1 MSGGDPKSYRY
12 RRVAGKL
19 AGLID
24 QGVLRVG
31 ERVPSVRRISEQ
43 EGVSVSTILQAYTL
57 LETRGYLEARPQSG
71 FYVRGRRESLPPE
84 PRASAPSRQATRVWV
99 SELVSVLQA
108 GLDPEVVPLGEA
120 CPSLELLPARRL
132 NRMLGAL
139 ARRGGTALN
148 DHSFPPGNYE
158 LRRQV
163 ARRSIDWGAN
173 LRPEEV
179 VTTFGATE
187 ALHLCLRAVAQ
198 PGDLVAI
205 ESPAYFGTLL
215 LLEHLQLQA
224 VEIPSHPRNG
234 MDLERLADALKKHR
248 IRACVAC
255 PNFSNP
261 LGSCMPEES
270 KRDLVAMLARRSIP
284 LIEDDIWGDLY
295 FAGTR
300 PKTAKAFDKD
310 GLVLLCSSFSKMLA
324 PSYRVGWTAA
334 GRYQAKVESL
344 KLTATMET
352 STLLQTVV
360 AEFLENGG
368 YDRHLR
374 KLRAALALQI
384 DQVLAAIGE
393 HFPAGTKVTR
403 PAGGFVLWVELPRG
417 VKAIDL
423 HSRALAERISIAPGP
438 LFSAR
443 KGYQNY
449 IRLSC
454 GSPWSPRLEAA
465 IATLGRLARG

>member
-1 MSGGDPKSYRY
+1 MNTHEPRAFRY
-12 RRVAGKL
+12 RQVAGKL

-24 QGVLRVG
+24 QGVLRTG

-57 LETRGYLEARPQSG
+57 LESRGYLEARPQSG
-71 FYVRGRRESLPPE
+71 FYVRSRRESLPPE
-84 PRASAPSRQATRVWV
+84 PRAAAPSRQATRVWV
-99 SELVSVLQA
+99 SELVSVLQS
-108 GLDPEVVPLGEA
+108 GLDPEVVPFGEA
-120 CPSLELLPARRL
+120 CPSLKLLPSRKL
-132 NRMLGAL
+132 NRMLAAL
-139 ARRGGTALN
+139 ARRSGPEIN

-173 LRPEEV
+173 LRPEEI

-205 ESPAYFGTLL
+205 ESPMYFGTLL
-215 LLEHLQLQA
+215 LLEHLNLQA
-224 VEIPSHPRNG
+224 VEIPAHPRDG
-234 MDLERLADALKKHR
+234 MDLERLAEACKKHR
-248 IRACVAC
+248 IRACVAS

-261 LGSCMPEES
+261 IGCRMPDDR
-270 KRDLVAMLARRSIP
+270 KRELVALLARRRIP

-295 FAGTR
+295 FTGTR
-300 PKTAKAFDKD
+300 PKTAKAFDKE

-324 PSYRVGWTAA
+324 PSYRVGWVAA
-334 GRYQAKVESL
+334 GRYQAKVEAL
-344 KLTATMET
+344 KLAATMET
-352 STLLQTVV
+352 STLLQVVV

-374 KLRAALALQI
+374 KLRAALALQT
-384 DQVLAAIGE
+384 DQVLAGVGE
-393 HFPAGTKVTR
+393 HFPPGTKVTR

-417 VKAIDL
+417 VNAIEL
-423 HSRALAERISIAPGP
+423 HGRALAERISIAPGP

-454 GSPWSPRLEAA
+454 STPWSEKLDRAL
-465 IATLGRLARG
+465 ATLGRLAHV